1 MEMTYF
7 CDYKLYNGTNQGW
20 AYKTELKTTDKNAA
34 VRKYG
39 EMINQ
44 YYAKEPYTFG
54 LVEMTDMYG
63 NVVDKN
69 QKYWDI
75 TVQPEPNE
83 SEE

>member
-7 CDYKLYNGTNQGW
+7 CDYKLYNGDNGGW
-20 AYKTELKTTDKNAA
+20 AYKTELKTTDKDVA

-44 YYAKEPYTFG
+44 YYGKAPYTFG
-54 LVEMTDMYG
+54 LVEVTDMYG
-63 NVVDKN
+63 NVYDGN
-69 QKYWDI
+69 QKFWDN
-75 TVQPEPNE
+75 TVVPEP

>member
-7 CDYKLYNGTNQGW
+7 CDYKLFNGTNQGW

-54 LVEMTDMYG
+54 LISMTDMYG